1 MSAETGKR
9 KATSS
14 LALLGACVGL
24 AFIFVS
30 IISFGLN
37 VLLPWHSLRTGLLYF
52 RVDEAIGV
60 FLVVFGILAITRRSH
75 SDWQLE
81 RFFLRLVISLVS
93 ISVLWALLEISG
105 REFALLVLQVL
116 SFLTLLWTF
125 FNKYLRVTLICAAI
139 LIALLL
145 IPVDVVISSPLRPT
159 EGRDASVRW
168 LRAGYGLSIRPDP
181 DFYNLG
187 CIVPPNQLQWV
198 LLIDFW
204 PAVDRAFL
212 SFDEFFN
219 IKVRST
225 DVH

>member
-1 MSAETGKR
+1 LSVETGKR

-30 IISFGLN
+30 IVSFGLN
-37 VLLPWHSLRTGLLYF
+37 VLLPWHSLRIGLLYF
-52 RVDEAIGV
+52 RIDEALGI
-60 FLVVFGILAITRRSH
+60 FLVVFGILAVTGRNH
-75 SDWQLE
+75 PEWQLE

-93 ISVLWALLEISG
+93 ISVLWALAEISE
-105 REFALLVLQVL
+105 REFALLVLKVL
-116 SFLTLLWTF
+116 SFLMLLWIF
-125 FNKYLRVTLICAAI
+125 FDKYLRATLICVAV

-145 IPVDVVISSPLRPT
+145 IPVDVVISSPLHPT
-159 EGRDASVRW
+159 EGREASVRW

-181 DFYNLG
+181 DVYNLG